1 MTIRFSSLKVLPC
14 IDKACIH
21 SLDMSLYQLS
31 VVIDGAELY
40 VTDEEDRMLRSLN
53 LCQMQA
59 LLEGLPV
66 RQTVLRQESA
76 YDEMVGQAVR
86 HCDNAMEIPLRVA

>member
-1 MTIRFSSLKVLPC
+1 MTIRYSSLKSMPG

-40 VTDEEDRMLRSLN
+40 VTDDDDRMLRSIN

-59 LLEGLPV
+59 LLEDLPV
-66 RQTVLRQESA
+66 RETVLRQESA
-76 YDEMVGQAVR
+76 YDEMVGQSER
-86 HCDNAMEIPLRVA
+86 LCSNAMEIPLRVA

>member
-1 MTIRFSSLKVLPC
+1 MTIRYSSLKVLPR

-31 VVIDGAELY
+31 VVIEGAELY
-40 VTDEEDRMLRSLN
+40 VTDDDDRMLRSLN

-59 LLEGLPV
+59 LLEDLPV
-66 RQTVLRQESA
+66 RETVLRQESA
-76 YDEMVGQAVR
+76 YDEMVGQSVR
-86 HCDNAMEIPLRVA
+86 ECSNAMEIPLRVA

>member
-1 MTIRFSSLKVLPC
+1 MTIRYSSLKVLPR

-40 VTDEEDRMLRSLN
+40 VTDDDDRMLRSLN

-59 LLEGLPV
+59 LLEDLPV
-66 RQTVLRQESA
+66 RETVLRQESA
-76 YDEMVGQAVR
+76 YDEMVGQPVR
-86 HCDNAMEIPLRVA
+86 ECSNAMEIPLRVA

>member
-1 MTIRFSSLKVLPC
+1 MTIRYSSLKALPY

-31 VVIDGAELY
+31 VEIDGDEFY
-40 VTDEEDRMLRSLN
+40 VTDDDDRMLRSLN

-59 LLEGLPV
+59 LLENLPV
-66 RQTVLRQESA
+66 RATVLRQESA

-86 HCDNAMEIPLRVA
+86 HGDNAMEIPLRVA